1 MSSRLS
7 RRTLL
12 AGVAALPAL
21 AVLGC
26 ESDRTTADPISTV
39 NTLDFA
45 NRLRIPELADSTVD
59 GDGVRVFRLGAT
71 AGSAEFLNGVAT
83 PTWGYTDGH
92 YAAGYLG
99 PTLRAA
105 RGEQVRVLV
114 ENRLS
119 EITTVHWHGMHL
131 PAGHDGGP
139 HQPIAPGQQWQPAWS
154 IDQPAATLWYHPH
167 PHGETES
174 QVTRGLAGL
183 FYLEDGTNPDLPR
196 RYGVDDIPIILQD
209 RSCPS
214 PPVGFGSAS

>member
-119 EITTVHWHGMHL
+119 E
-131 PAGHDGGP
+131 
-139 HQPIAPGQQWQPAWS
+139 
-154 IDQPAATLWYHPH
+154 
-167 PHGETES
+167 
-174 QVTRGLAGL
+174 
-183 FYLEDGTNPDLPR
+183 
-196 RYGVDDIPIILQD
+196 
-209 RSCPS
+209 S
-214 PPVGFGSAS
+214 PPCTGTACTFRLAMTVARTSPSRPGSNGNRPGRSISLRRPCGITRIRTAKPNPR

>member
-71 AGSAEFLNGVAT
+71 AGSAEFLFRLAMTVARTSPSLPGSNGNR
-83 PTWGYTDGH
+83 PGRSIS
-92 YAAGYLG
+92 
-99 PTLRAA
+99 LR
-105 RGEQVRVLV
+105 RPCG
-114 ENRLS
+114 
-119 EITTVHWHGMHL
+119 ITRIRTAK
-131 PAGHDGGP
+131 P
-139 HQPIAPGQQWQPAWS
+139 
-154 IDQPAATLWYHPH
+154 
-167 PHGETES
+167 
-174 QVTRGLAGL
+174 
-183 FYLEDGTNPDLPR
+183 NPR
-196 RYGVDDIPIILQD
+196 
-209 RSCPS
+209 
-214 PPVGFGSAS
+214 